1 MHKRKGA
8 LVNSSALVSLKLCI
22 FFCLF
27 LSFSAL
33 FILFIFFSAFLP
45 LFYLSLSFSIPFPPS
60 LILSASYL
68 CFIPLLPFIYL
79 LYPFCS
85 FWPLLFLS
93 LFIPLIYL
101 SIFPFTF
108 HSCLVLFPYYLFYP
122 CSCLLY
128 LCVFPLLYL
137 LLFRCS
143 DYSSDVSISL

>member
-8 LVNSSALVSLKLCI
+8 LANSSALLSLKLCI

-27 LSFSAL
+27 LSFFCPFPVL
-33 FILFIFFSAFLP
+33 FNLFLP
-45 LFYLSLSFSIPFPPS
+45 LSHPSLSFSIPFPPS

-79 LYPFCS
+79 LYPFC
-85 FWPLLFLS
+85 FFFLLLFLS

-108 HSCLVLFPYYLFYP
+108 HSCLVFALI
-122 CSCLLY
+122 
-128 LCVFPLLYL
+128 PLLSL
-137 LLFRCS
+137 LPLFLSLFISVCS
-143 DYSSDVSISL
+143 LLSFLCLF